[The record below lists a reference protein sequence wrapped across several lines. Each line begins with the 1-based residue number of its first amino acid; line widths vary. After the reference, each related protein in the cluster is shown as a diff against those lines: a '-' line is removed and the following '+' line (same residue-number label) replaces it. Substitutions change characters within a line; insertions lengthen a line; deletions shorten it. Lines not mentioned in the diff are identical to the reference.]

1 MKTNRILTG
10 SLAFLMLF
18 SGAKVFSQDNAKP
31 KPKSEPKAAG
41 ASSSDVK
48 LAPGVN
54 PQKQT
59 AATPPEKKVFPYP
72 ILQTKLD
79 NGLNV
84 VTVPYQSPGIAAFYI
99 VVRTGSRNEVEP
111 GHTGFAHFF
120 EHMMFR
126 GTDLFPKEK
135 YSAVLKSTG
144 ASANANTSLDRTL
157 YHMTGDASK
166 LETMFMLEA
175 DRFQNL
181 KYSIQGF
188 KTEAGAVKGEYTKN
202 SANPYTK
209 LNEMI
214 QNTAFESHT
223 YKHTTMGFF
232 EDIVDMPN
240 QYDYSIEF
248 FNRYYRPEYCTIIVV
263 GDVTQ
268 EKVNSLAKKYFGEW
282 KRGNYVSTVAP
293 EPPQKETK
301 YTNLQ
306 KAGFPPYLSLNYK
319 GPGYD
324 EKSNDFPAL
333 DILCAAYF
341 GENSDLYNK
350 LVIQEQKV
358 RSIGGDATTTRDPFL
373 ISVEA
378 SLVDAADFGY
388 VRKEMERVLEEAKTK
403 PIDGKLL
410 QETKMNFR
418 NSAIMSIDNTTSIAQ
433 NLSYFTWVSGNP
445 EQLNAYFSMY
455 DKVTPQ
461 DIMRVAQKYFSPER
475 LTIGT
480 IAPTEKVTF

>member
-1 MKTNRILTG
+1 MLFTG
-10 SLAFLMLF
+10 S
-18 SGAKVFSQDNAKP
+18 SIFSQESVKP
-31 KPKSEPKAAG
+31 RPKSEPKAPVARTQDAQFVRGIDAG
-41 ASSSDVK
+41 K
-48 LAPGVN
+48 TG
-54 PQKQT
+54 T
-59 AATPPEKKVFPYP
+59 TEMTPPEKKIFPYP

-157 YHMTGDASK
+157 YHMTGDANK

-209 LNEMI
+209 LNELL
-214 QNTAFESHT
+214 QNAAFESHT

-248 FNRYYRPEYCTIIVV
+248 FNRYYRPEFCTIIVV
-263 GDVTQ
+263 GDVTS
-268 EKVNSLAKKYFGEW
+268 VNVNALAKKYFGEW
-282 KRGNYVSTVAP
+282 KKGTYVSTVAP
-293 EPPQKETK
+293 EPDQKETK
-301 YTNLQ
+301 FTNLQ

-324 EKSNDFPAL
+324 EKSNDFPTL

-341 GENSDLYNK
+341 GENSDIYNK
-350 LVIQEQKV
+350 LVIQEQKL
-358 RSIGGDATTTRDPFL
+358 RSISGDATTTRDPFL

-378 SLVDAADFGY
+378 SLVSADDFGY
-388 VRKEMERVLEEAKTK
+388 IRKEMEKVLELAKTK
-403 PIDGKLL
+403 PIDAKLL

-418 NSAIMSIDNTTSIAQ
+418 NSAVMSIDNPTAIAQ

-445 EQLNAYFSMY
+445 EQLNEYFAKY
-455 DKVTPQ
+455 DKVSAQ
-461 DIMRVAQKYFSPER
+461 DIMRVAQKYFSPEH